1 MSEAARSLSPA
12 EVTVDS
18 APRLGALQRWLLDVV
33 THPASVSQGVVRAAE
48 NVASRSAHDAA
59 SLIDGGR
66 LPAVERLA
74 VYRNGYFA
82 RLIECLADDY
92 PAVRDA
98 LGEEVFEALCK
109 DFIVSHPPH
118 SASLNHYGAPFAAY
132 CASRRD
138 CWCGVV
144 ADLARLEW
152 ALVGAIHADAERVLL
167 AEALARLAPEDWQRV
182 RLRPSPTLR
191 VLALEYPVN
200 RHYQARAEGAAPS
213 LGLRRR
219 RNLLAVCRRDTD
231 LWRVPIAPVLG
242 PVLSA
247 LCAGEPLPNAMALIA
262 HAPERNGEVRG
273 EVGARL
279 LGQVRAALSDWVRC
293 GFFAGV
299 E

>member
-1 MSEAARSLSPA
+1 MSDTARSRSAA
-12 EVTVDS
+12 EVAVEST
-18 APRLGALQRWLLDVV
+18 PRLGALQRWLLEVV
-33 THPASVSQGVVRAAE
+33 THPVSVGDGVIRAAE
-48 NVASRSAHDAA
+48 KVASLRAYDAD
-59 SLIDGGR
+59 SLIDGGG
-66 LPAVERLA
+66 LPTVERLA
-74 VYRNGYFA
+74 VYRDGYFA

-98 LGEEVFEALCK
+98 LGGELFESLCK
-109 DFIVSHPPH
+109 DFIVAHPPR

-132 CASRRD
+132 CATRRER
-138 CWCGVV
+138 WCGVV

-167 AEALARLAPEDWQRV
+167 TEALARLTPEDWQQV

-200 RHYQARAEGAAPS
+200 RHYQARAEGGGSS
-213 LGLRRR
+213 LPVRRR
-219 RNLLAVCRRDTD
+219 KNLLAVCRRDTD

-262 HAPERNGEVRG
+262 HDPERYGAVGG

-279 LGQVRAALSDWVRC
+279 LAQVRAALSDWVRC